1 MRAFILSLLCISF
14 LFAQNEIVLKGYIG
28 PEEYKT
34 AEENLPKEGELTL
47 TLNSTSADLNATLD
61 FGRKLYQ
68 LKPKVYLKV
77 VIEDTALGPSAILPL
92 LADERST
99 TAFVSWGDIPL
110 GSEKVLPTNILLN
123 QVESL
128 LPKDNSLIK
137 EVARAMIDPNSTFR
151 DFKLPNQTLV
161 LNRRQ
166 LDELNLGGLVVE
178 KAQAQPVIV
187 QGYDSVFKQHIKFNP
202 DSENLVGR
210 IVIDDRTQG
219 ISQATWIYVKKALDS
234 YKVSKPI
241 FVILELNTPGGEVY
255 SAQLISDALRDLD
268 TQYDIPVVAF
278 INNWAISAGAMLAY
292 SSRFIVPTSD
302 ASMGAAEP
310 VYQGE
315 GGKMETASEKVNSAI
330 RTDFA
335 NRAAF
340 FGRNPAIAEA
350 MVDKDIILVKRHGKI
365 IKLDQESQVR
375 LDGPDPDI
383 MISPKGKLLTLNAKE
398 MLDYGVA
405 NFIASS
411 TKLEPLTQQE
421 IETGNY
427 PAKKTLLFQEPYL
440 ASIPNAQITTYQMD
454 FRTRFFAF
462 LALPAVSSLLF
473 LGLMVGAYM
482 EISSPGFGLPGTV
495 ALTCLIL
502 IILSS
507 YYQEIGSSLEVILLL
522 LGLAI
527 ILFDLFVFPTFGLL
541 GVIGAL
547 FFFGGLFALMLP
559 GLSSLNYE
567 FDTQTFNAAGEAFIH
582 RLAWLSGA
590 FLLGMGMI
598 AILARYVLPN
608 FSGFQRFVLEGHEQK
623 GYTSFELHDEWPK
636 PGDSGVAITPLRPSG
651 KVKVKDRIYDAVSS
665 GQFIEVDEPVEI
677 LRTESGQLVV
687 NIDYR
692 RKK

>member
-1 MRAFILSLLCISF
+1 MRAFILSLLFISV

-34 AEENLPKEGELTL
+34 AEASLPKEGELTL
-47 TLNSTSADLNATLD
+47 TINSTSSDLNATLD
-61 FGRKLYQ
+61 FARKLYQ
-68 LKPKVYLKV
+68 LKPKVHLKV
-77 VIEDTALGPSAILPL
+77 VIEDTALGPTAILPL

-128 LPKDNSLIK
+128 LPKDSPLIK
-137 EVARAMIDPNSTFR
+137 EVARAMIDPNSSFR

-166 LDELNLGGLVVE
+166 LDELNLGGSVIE
-178 KAQAQPVIV
+178 KAQAQPVVV

-202 DSENLVGR
+202 DGENLVGR

-234 YKVSKPI
+234 YKESKPI

-268 TQYDIPVVAF
+268 AQHDIPVVAY

-310 VYQGE
+310 VYEGE

-405 NFIASS
+405 NFIATS

-421 IETGNY
+421 IETGKY

-440 ASIPNAQITTYQMD
+440 ASIPNTQITTYQMD

-507 YYQEIGSSLEVILLL
+507 YYQEIGSNLEVILLL

-541 GVIGAL
+541 GIIGAL

-567 FDTQTFNAAGEAFIH
+567 FDTQTFNAAGEAFLH

-590 FLLGMGMI
+590 FLVGMGMI
-598 AILARYVLPN
+598 VILARFVLPN

-623 GYTSFELHDEWPK
+623 GYTSFELHEDWPK
-636 PGDSGVAITPLRPSG
+636 PGDSGVAITSLRPSG
-651 KVKVKDRIYDAVSS
+651 KVSIKDHIYDAVSS
-665 GQFIEVDEPVEI
+665 GQFIEVDEPVEV